1 MSHSRSPS
9 PERQIKRKRSIS
21 PTNDSDPP
29 VQRKRRS
36 ASPEGERRHIS
47 GQDEEKKRVAP
58 SDERLQVD
66 IPRIHDNDPARRRER
81 EEQLRIRLAEQEL
94 AGIVK
99 PKPDPK
105 LEMQKMAA
113 TRGGGAYIPPARLR
127 AMQAQMEVQDP
138 SSPEYQRIRWDALRK
153 SINGLIN
160 KVNVGNIKF
169 IVPELFSENLI
180 RGRGLF
186 VRSIMRAQASSLP
199 FTPVFAALVSIIN
212 TKLPTVGELIVTRV
226 VSQFRRAYRRN
237 DKVTCVATSTFVGQL
252 VNQQVAHHLLAF
264 EMIIL
269 LLEKPTDDSVEI
281 AVGFTKEV
289 GAFLS
294 EAEPKANNSVYERF
308 RSILH
313 EASISKRVQYMIEVL
328 FQVRKDRF
336 KDNPVLPEGLDLVE
350 EDDIITHPIH
360 LDDDLQVQD
369 TLNVFKVDPD
379 YVETEEKYLSIKNE
393 ILGVDSDSGSSG
405 SESGSDDESSEE
417 EPDTGIVNG
426 KVTIHDHSE
435 TNLINFRRNVYLTIM
450 SSLDFE
456 EAAHKLLKRNIEG
469 LELELA
475 NMVVECCSQERSYAK
490 FYGLLGERFCKLNQ
504 TWTMTF
510 DQCFRNYYDTI
521 HRFETNRLRNIARF
535 FGHLLAQ
542 DAIPWSVFE
551 VIRMNEDDTTSSSRI
566 FVKIMFQEISE
577 VLGLKRVAER
587 FKDPSMQVWFGGLFP
602 VDNPK
607 NTRFSINYFT
617 SIGLG
622 VLTEEMREHLKRAP
636 QLIMA
641 KRREMD
647 EAELSSSDDDSSSDI
662 SSISSTDSSSSDS
675 DSSGRSSVPRGGGR
689 GGDRRGPTNGR
700 RDRRGDSRSP
710 IYCPGSPNRPRDSR
724 SPIGRGRDSRSPVR
738 RPRDSRS
745 PVRGRDSPSPIRRRR
760 SPSPVRRR
768 GSPSPVRRRGSPSPV
783 RRRPSNAVRRGDS
796 PSPVRRRGS
805 PSPIRRRGSP
815 SPVRR
820 RGSPSPVRRRGSPS
834 PVRRRGSPDPVRRRG
849 SPDPIRR
856 RGSPNPV
863 RRRGSPDPVR
873 RHGSPSPVR
882 RRGSPSPIRRRGSPS
897 PVRRR
902 GSQLPVRRRG
912 SPSPVRRRDSPSA
925 VRRRDSP
932 SAVRRRSSPSP
943 VRRRGSPS
951 PVRRRGSP
959 SPVRRRGS
967 PSPVRRRGSPS
978 PVRRRGSPSPVRRR
992 GSPSPVRR
1000 RGSPSPVRRRRQ

>member
-9 PERQIKRKRSIS
+9 TERQTKRKRSIS
-21 PTNDSDPP
+21 PTDGNVPP
-29 VQRKRRS
+29 LHRKRRS
-36 ASPEGERRHIS
+36 ASPAERPA
-47 GQDEEKKRVAP
+47 DEEKREP
-58 SDERLQVD
+58 FERIQVD
-66 IPRIHDNDPARRRER
+66 VPRIHDSDPARRRER

-127 AMQAQMEVQDP
+127 AMQAQMDTPDP

-169 IVPELFSENLI
+169 IVPELFGENLI

-186 VRSIMRAQASSLP
+186 ARSIMRAQASSLP
-199 FTPVFAALVSIIN
+199 FTPVFAALVSVIN

-237 DKVTCVATSTFVGQL
+237 DKVTCVATSTFVAQL

-264 EMIIL
+264 EIIIL

-313 EASISKRVQYMIEVL
+313 EATISKRVQYMIEVL

-336 KDNPVLPEGLDLVE
+336 KDNLVLPEGLDLVE

-369 TLNVFKVDPD
+369 TLNVFKFDPD
-379 YVETEEKYLSIKNE
+379 YAENEEKYQSIKNE

-405 SESGSDDESSEE
+405 SESGSDEESSEE
-417 EPDTGIVNG
+417 EPDTGIVDG

-456 EAAHKLLKRNIEG
+456 EAAHKLLKRNIEEG

-566 FVKIMFQEISE
+566 FVKIMFQEITE
-577 VLGLKRVAER
+577 VLGLKRLAER

-602 VDNPK
+602 IDNPK

-641 KRREMD
+641 KRRELD
-647 EAELSSSDDDSSSDI
+647 EAESSDDDDSSSDI
-662 SSISSTDSSSSDS
+662 SSISSTDSSDSDS
-675 DSSGRSSVPRGGGR
+675 DSSSSGRS
-689 GGDRRGPTNGR
+689 GDS
-700 RDRRGDSRSP
+700 RDRRGGRNGRRGRGRDSSSSSP
-710 IYCPGSPNRPRDSR
+710 GYRRGSPGRRRDSR
-724 SPIGRGRDSRSPVR
+724 SPGRRRDSRSPPGRGRDARSPPVR
-738 RPRDSRS
+738 RRDSRS
-745 PVRGRDSPSPIRRRR
+745 PGRRRA

-768 GSPSPVRRRGSPSPV
+768 GSPSPVRRRRSPSPV
-783 RRRPSNAVRRGDS
+783 RRRGSRSPVRRRRSPSPARRRAS

-805 PSPIRRRGSP
+805 PSP
-815 SPVRR
+815 
-820 RGSPSPVRRRGSPS
+820 
-834 PVRRRGSPDPVRRRG
+834 D
-849 SPDPIRR
+849 
-856 RGSPNPV
+856 
-863 RRRGSPDPVR
+863 
-873 RHGSPSPVR
+873 
-882 RRGSPSPIRRRGSPS
+882 
-897 PVRRR
+897 
-902 GSQLPVRRRG
+902 
-912 SPSPVRRRDSPSA
+912 RRRDSPSPA
-925 VRRRDSP
+925 
-932 SAVRRRSSPSP
+932 
-943 VRRRGSPS
+943 RRRGSPS

-978 PVRRRGSPSPVRRR
+978 PVRRRGSPAPVRRR
-992 GSPSPVRR
+992 GSPFPARR
-1000 RGSPSPVRRRRQ
+1000 RGSPPPVRHPDSPSPVRRLDLSSPTERLSVSHPTPWLPITRQTSWLPLSC

>member
-36 ASPEGERRHIS
+36 ASPEGERRHIP

-186 VRSIMRAQASSLP
+186 ARSIMRAQASSLP

-456 EAAHKLLKRNIEG
+456 EAAHKLLKRNIEEG

-475 NMVVECCSQERSYAK
+475 NMVVECCSQERSYVK

-647 EAELSSSDDDSSSDI
+647 EAELSSSDDDSIPVDLAFLEEEEEEEIDVALLMVVVIAEETHILLFTVPARLTDLATPDHLSDEVETLDHRSEDLETPDRLLEAGI
-662 SSISSTDSSSSDS
+662 PHRQLDAAARHLPSD
-675 DSSGRSSVPRGGGR
+675 VEAPHPRL
-689 GGDRRGPTNGR
+689 D
-700 RDRRGDSRSP
+700 
-710 IYCPGSPNRPRDSR
+710 
-724 SPIGRGRDSRSPVR
+724 VE
-738 RPRDSRS
+738 
-745 PVRGRDSPSPIRRRR
+745 VLL
-760 SPSPVRRR
+760 
-768 GSPSPVRRRGSPSPV
+768 
-783 RRRPSNAVRRGDS
+783 RPSDAALPMQSDEETLHRLSDDVALHLLSDDVVLHLLSDAEVPLHRSDAEAPHRLLDAEAPHRQS
-796 PSPVRRRGS
+796 DAEVLLIQSDAEVLL
-805 PSPIRRRGSP
+805 IRSD
-815 SPVRR
+815 V
-820 RGSPSPVRRRGSPS
+820 VAHL
-834 PVRRRGSPDPVRRRG
+834 
-849 SPDPIRR
+849 I
-856 RGSPNPV
+856 
-863 RRRGSPDPVR
+863 
-873 RHGSPSPVR
+873 
-882 RRGSPSPIRRRGSPS
+882 
-897 PVRRR
+897 
-902 GSQLPVRRRG
+902 Q
-912 SPSPVRRRDSPSA
+912 
-925 VRRRDSP
+925 
-932 SAVRRRSSPSP
+932 
-943 VRRRGSPS
+943 
-951 PVRRRGSP
+951 
-959 SPVRRRGS
+959 
-967 PSPVRRRGSPS
+967 
-978 PVRRRGSPSPVRRR
+978 
-992 GSPSPVRR
+992 
-1000 RGSPSPVRRRRQ
+1000 

>member
-9 PERQIKRKRSIS
+9 TERQTKRKRSIS
-21 PTNDSDPP
+21 PTDGNVPP
-29 VQRKRRS
+29 LHRKRRS
-36 ASPEGERRHIS
+36 ASPAERPA
-47 GQDEEKKRVAP
+47 DEEKREP
-58 SDERLQVD
+58 FERIQVD
-66 IPRIHDNDPARRRER
+66 VPRIHDSDPARRRER

-127 AMQAQMEVQDP
+127 AMQAQMDTPDP

-169 IVPELFSENLI
+169 IVPELFGENLI

-186 VRSIMRAQASSLP
+186 ARSIMRAQASSLP
-199 FTPVFAALVSIIN
+199 FTPVFAALVSVIN

-237 DKVTCVATSTFVGQL
+237 DKVTCVATSTFVAQL

-264 EMIIL
+264 EIIIL

-313 EASISKRVQYMIEVL
+313 EATISKRVQYMIEVL

-336 KDNPVLPEGLDLVE
+336 KDNLVLPEGLDLVE

-369 TLNVFKVDPD
+369 TLNVFKFDPD
-379 YVETEEKYLSIKNE
+379 YAENEEKYQSIKNE

-405 SESGSDDESSEE
+405 SESGSDEESSEE
-417 EPDTGIVNG
+417 EPDTGIVDG

-456 EAAHKLLKRNIEG
+456 EAAHKLLKRNIEEG

-566 FVKIMFQEISE
+566 FVKIMFQEITE
-577 VLGLKRVAER
+577 VLGLKRLAER

-602 VDNPK
+602 IDNPK

-641 KRREMD
+641 KRRELD
-647 EAELSSSDDDSSSDI
+647 EAESSDDDDSSSDI
-662 SSISSTDSSSSDS
+662 SSISSTDSRMD
-675 DSSGRSSVPRGGGR
+675 DAGVGGIRRLLHPVTVEARLEDGATR
-689 GGDRRGPTNGR
+689 DRLADAATPALLRVEAETPDLRLSAVVTLGR
-700 RDRRGDSRSP
+700 RVDAAPPRLPSDAEARLLLLDAVDRLRPSDVEALAPPSDAVDRLP
-710 IYCPGSPNRPRDSR
+710 PPGVEPPLLQLDVEARRLLIDAAIRHLLPDAEARHLLLDAEAR
-724 SPIGRGRDSRSPVR
+724 HLLLDAEARHLLLDAEARHLLLDAEARRLLLDAEARRFLQDAEAR
-738 RPRDSRS
+738 RPRFDTLIHLLPSDASIYLLRS
-745 PVRGRDSPSPIRRRR
+745 DAAIHLLPSDVVTHPL
-760 SPSPVRRR
+760 PSDGEALRL
-768 GSPSPVRRRGSPSPV
+768 PSDAVAPHHPSDVVAPPLLLDV
-783 RRRPSNAVRRGDS
+783 EARLLPSDAADHRPRLDAAVLLLLSDAAARLLR
-796 PSPVRRRGS
+796 
-805 PSPIRRRGSP
+805 
-815 SPVRR
+815 
-820 RGSPSPVRRRGSPS
+820 
-834 PVRRRGSPDPVRRRG
+834 PDAAALLLLSGAAALR
-849 SPDPIRR
+849 
-856 RGSPNPV
+856 
-863 RRRGSPDPVR
+863 
-873 RHGSPSPVR
+873 
-882 RRGSPSPIRRRGSPS
+882 
-897 PVRRR
+897 
-902 GSQLPVRRRG
+902 LL
-912 SPSPVRRRDSPSA
+912 
-925 VRRRDSP
+925 
-932 SAVRRRSSPSP
+932 
-943 VRRRGSPS
+943 
-951 PVRRRGSP
+951 
-959 SPVRRRGS
+959 
-967 PSPVRRRGSPS
+967 
-978 PVRRRGSPSPVRRR
+978 
-992 GSPSPVRR
+992 
-1000 RGSPSPVRRRRQ
+1000 

>member
-1 MSHSRSPS
+1 MSHSRTPS
-9 PERQIKRKRSIS
+9 AERQTKRKRSIS
-21 PTNDSDPP
+21 PTNENDPP
-29 VQRKRRS
+29 LHRKRRS
-36 ASPEGERRHIS
+36 TSPVERAS
-47 GQDEEKKRVAP
+47 GQDKRE
-58 SDERLQVD
+58 SFERLQVD
-66 IPRIHDNDPARRRER
+66 VPRIYDNDPARRRER

-169 IVPELFSENLI
+169 IVPELFGENLI

-186 VRSIMRAQASSLP
+186 ARSIMRAQASSLP

-212 TKLPTVGELIVTRV
+212 TKLPTVGELIVTRI

-237 DKVTCVATSTFVGQL
+237 DKVTCVATSTFIAQL

-264 EMIIL
+264 EIIIL

-313 EASISKRVQYMIEVL
+313 EATISKRVQYMIEVL

-336 KDNPVLPEGLDLVE
+336 KDNLVLPEGLDLVE

-369 TLNVFKVDPD
+369 TLNVFKFDPD
-379 YVETEEKYLSIKNE
+379 YTETEEKYQSIKNE

-405 SESGSDDESSEE
+405 SESGSDEESSEE
-417 EPDTGIVNG
+417 EPDTGIVDG

-456 EAAHKLLKRNIEG
+456 EAAHKLLKRNIEEG

-577 VLGLKRVAER
+577 VLGLKRLAER
-587 FKDPSMQVWFGGLFP
+587 FKDPSMQVWYGGLFP
-602 VDNPK
+602 IDNPK

-641 KRREMD
+641 KRRELD
-647 EAELSSSDDDSSSDI
+647 EAEASSDDDDSSSDI
-662 SSISSTDSSSSDS
+662 SSISSTDSSDSDS
-675 DSSGRSSVPRGGGR
+675 DSSSSDRSSVS
-689 GGDRRGPTNGR
+689 
-700 RDRRGDSRSP
+700 RDRRGARNGRRPRRDSPSP
-710 IYCPGSPNRPRDSR
+710 VYRRGASGRHRDSR
-724 SPIGRGRDSRSPVR
+724 SPVRRLDSRSPVRRRESRSPVRGRDSRSPVR
-738 RPRDSRS
+738 RRDSRS
-745 PVRGRDSPSPIRRRR
+745 PVRRRDSRDSR
-760 SPSPVRRR
+760 SPVRRR
-768 GSPSPVRRRGSPSPV
+768 R
-783 RRRPSNAVRRGDS
+783 
-796 PSPVRRRGS
+796 
-805 PSPIRRRGSP
+805 
-815 SPVRR
+815 
-820 RGSPSPVRRRGSPS
+820 
-834 PVRRRGSPDPVRRRG
+834 
-849 SPDPIRR
+849 
-856 RGSPNPV
+856 
-863 RRRGSPDPVR
+863 
-873 RHGSPSPVR
+873 
-882 RRGSPSPIRRRGSPS
+882 
-897 PVRRR
+897 
-902 GSQLPVRRRG
+902 
-912 SPSPVRRRDSPSA
+912 
-925 VRRRDSP
+925 
-932 SAVRRRSSPSP
+932 SPSP

-978 PVRRRGSPSPVRRR
+978 PVRHRDSPSPVRRRGSPSPVRRRRSPSPARRRGSPPPRRRGSPSPVRRRGSPSPVRHRDSPSPVRRRDSPSPDRRRDSPSPVRRR

-1000 RGSPSPVRRRRQ
+1000 RGSPSPVRRRGSPSPLRRRRSPSPVRRRGSPSPVRRRGSPSPVRRRDSPSPVRRRDSPSPVRRRDSPSPVRRRDSPSPSPVRRRGSPSPVRRRRK